1 MSGNLKD
8 YKISAIENIKIYG
21 RNAFNEDSIA
31 LFWTGSG
38 FEANVR
44 GSELWMDIETDYEIY
59 EQWISIE
66 INGELVSRQM
76 LSKGRSLICIFRGMN
91 NELIKNVRVYK
102 DVQPMDTDDKCIF
115 LIHELKLMEY
125 LKKYQRKKLRLNL

>member
-1 MSGNLKD
+1 MNTFNEKTTTKKIYYIMEECIVSGNLKD

-44 GSELWMDIETDYEIY
+44 GSELWMDIETDYEIM
-59 EQWISIE
+59 S
-66 INGELVSRQM
+66 NG
-76 LSKGRSLICIFRGMN
+76 
-91 NELIKNVRVYK
+91 
-102 DVQPMDTDDKCIF
+102 
-115 LIHELKLMEY
+115 
-125 LKKYQRKKLRLNL
+125 